1 MVFDHMIKFGGIY
14 YAAGEDVPMEEKNDA
29 PEIDV
34 PMEEKNDAP
43 EIDVPMEEKIEI
55 PELQVDDEPKRRG
68 KKPKAV

>member
-1 MVFDHMIKFGGIY
+1 MKFDHMIKFGGIY

-34 PMEEKNDAP
+34 PMEEK
-43 EIDVPMEEKIEI
+43 IEM

>member
-1 MVFDHMIKFGGIY
+1 MKFDHMIKFGGIY
-14 YAAGEDVPMEEKNDA
+14 YATGEDVPMEEKNDA

-34 PMEEKNDAP
+34 PMEEK
-43 EIDVPMEEKIEI
+43 IEM

>member
-1 MVFDHMIKFGGIY
+1 MKFDHMIKFGGIY

-29 PEIDV
+29 LEID
-34 PMEEKNDAP
+34 A
-43 EIDVPMEEKIEI
+43 PMEEKIEI

>member
-1 MVFDHMIKFGGIY
+1 MKFDHMIKLNGIY
-14 YAAGEDVPMEEKNDA
+14 YAAGEDVPMEEKKDA

-34 PMEEKNDAP
+34 PMEE
-43 EIDVPMEEKIEI
+43 EIEI

>member
-1 MVFDHMIKFGGIY
+1 MKFDHMIKFGGIY
-14 YAAGEDVPMEEKNDA
+14 YAAGEDVPMEEENDA

-34 PMEEKNDAP
+34 P
-43 EIDVPMEEKIEI
+43 IEEKIEI

>member
-1 MVFDHMIKFGGIY
+1 MIKFGGIY

-34 PMEEKNDAP
+34 PMEEK
-43 EIDVPMEEKIEI
+43 IEM

>member
-1 MVFDHMIKFGGIY
+1 MKFDHMIKLNGIY

-34 PMEEKNDAP
+34 PMEEK
-43 EIDVPMEEKIEI
+43 IEM

>member
-34 PMEEKNDAP
+34 P
-43 EIDVPMEEKIEI
+43 VEEKIEI
-55 PELQVDDEPKRRG
+55 PETKSCLMEVRKYELYRQPCRR
-68 KKPKAV
+68 AFF

>member
-1 MVFDHMIKFGGIY
+1 MKFDHMIKFGGIY
-14 YAAGEDVPMEEKNDA
+14 YAAGEDVLMEEKSDA
-29 PEIDV
+29 L
-34 PMEEKNDAP
+34 

>member
-1 MVFDHMIKFGGIY
+1 MKFDHMIKLNGIY

-34 PMEEKNDAP
+34 TMEEKNDVQ
-43 EIDVPMEEKIEI
+43 EIEI

-68 KKPKAV
+68 KKQKAV

>member
-1 MVFDHMIKFGGIY
+1 MKFDHMIKLNGVY
-14 YAAGEDVPMEEKNDA
+14 YAVGE
-29 PEIDV
+29 DV

>member
-1 MVFDHMIKFGGIY
+1 MKFDHMIKFGGIY

-29 PEIDV
+29 L
-34 PMEEKNDAP
+34 

>member
-34 PMEEKNDAP
+34 PMEEKSDAL

>member
-34 PMEEKNDAP
+34 P
-43 EIDVPMEEKIEI
+43 VEEKIEI
-55 PELQVDDEPKRRG
+55 PELQVDDESKRRG

>member
-1 MVFDHMIKFGGIY
+1 MIKLNGIY
-14 YAAGEDVPMEEKNDA
+14 YAAGE
-29 PEIDV
+29 DV

>member
-1 MVFDHMIKFGGIY
+1 MKFDHMIKLNGIY

-34 PMEEKNDAP
+34 MMEEKNDVQ
-43 EIDVPMEEKIEI
+43 EIEV

>member
-1 MVFDHMIKFGGIY
+1 MKFDHMIKLNEIY

-34 PMEEKNDAP
+34 P
-43 EIDVPMEEKIEI
+43 IEEKIEI

>member
-1 MVFDHMIKFGGIY
+1 MKFDHMIKLNGIY

-29 PEIDV
+29 PEIDATI
-34 PMEEKNDAP
+34 EEENNSQ
-43 EIDVPMEEKIEI
+43 EIEI

>member
-14 YAAGEDVPMEEKNDA
+14 YAAGEDVPVEEKNDA

-34 PMEEKNDAP
+34 P
-43 EIDVPMEEKIEI
+43 VEEKIEI

>member
-1 MVFDHMIKFGGIY
+1 MKFDHMIKLNGIY

-34 PMEEKNDAP
+34 PMEER
-43 EIDVPMEEKIEI
+43 IEI

-68 KKPKAV
+68 KKLKAV

>member
-1 MVFDHMIKFGGIY
+1 MKFDHMIKFGGIY

-29 PEIDV
+29 PEIY
-34 PMEEKNDAP
+34 
-43 EIDVPMEEKIEI
+43 VPMEEKIEM

>member
-1 MVFDHMIKFGGIY
+1 MKFDHMIKLNGVY

-34 PMEEKNDAP
+34 T
-43 EIDVPMEEKIEI
+43 MEEKIEI

>member
-1 MVFDHMIKFGGIY
+1 MKFDHMIKLNGIY

-29 PEIDV
+29 LKIDV
-34 PMEEKNDAP
+34 PMEE
-43 EIDVPMEEKIEI
+43 EIEI

>member
-1 MVFDHMIKFGGIY
+1 MKFDHMIKLNGVY

-29 PEIDV
+29 PET
-34 PMEEKNDAP
+34 
-43 EIDVPMEEKIEI
+43 DVPMEEKIEM

>member
-1 MVFDHMIKFGGIY
+1 MKFDHMIKLNGVY

-34 PMEEKNDAP
+34 TMEEKNDVQ
-43 EIDVPMEEKIEI
+43 EIEI

>member
-1 MVFDHMIKFGGIY
+1 MVFDHMIKFEGIY
-14 YAAGEDVPMEEKNDA
+14 YAAGE
-29 PEIDV
+29 DV

>member
-34 PMEEKNDAP
+34 P
-43 EIDVPMEEKIEI
+43 VEEKIEI
-55 PELQVDDEPKRRG
+55 PELQVDDDPKRRG

>member
-1 MVFDHMIKFGGIY
+1 MKFDHMIKFGGIY

-34 PMEEKNDAP
+34 P
-43 EIDVPMEEKIEI
+43 VEEKIEI

>member
-1 MVFDHMIKFGGIY
+1 MRFDHMIKLNGIY

-34 PMEEKNDAP
+34 TMEEKNDVQ
-43 EIDVPMEEKIEI
+43 EIEI

-68 KKPKAV
+68 KKQKAV

>member
-1 MVFDHMIKFGGIY
+1 MKFDHIIKFKGIY

-29 PEIDV
+29 L
-34 PMEEKNDAP
+34 

>member
-1 MVFDHMIKFGGIY
+1 MKFDHMIKFGGIY

-34 PMEEKNDAP
+34 P
-43 EIDVPMEEKIEI
+43 IEEKIEI
-55 PELQVDDEPKRRG
+55 PELQVDDEPKRRD

>member
-1 MVFDHMIKFGGIY
+1 MKFDHMVKLDGIY
-14 YAAGEDVPMEEKNDA
+14 YAAGE
-29 PEIDV
+29 DV